1 MNLKTLCNSKLDD
14 MRIDKIRF
22 LKRIV
27 RRIYFDEPISTKQYH
42 HWLNLRDNVFE
53 ELKMIK
59 SEISKR

>member
-1 MNLKTLCNSKLDD
+1 MNLKTTCTSKLNDT
-14 MRIDKIRF
+14 RISKIRY

-27 RRIYFDEPISTKQYH
+27 RKIYLDEPISTKQYH
-42 HWLNLRDNVFE
+42 HWLNLRDGVFE